1 MEIKA
6 LVLTLPNPERF
17 YLLKSQRAINPNP
30 IVWEKQ
36 YRESLFSMQKMV
48 YDIARGASDLELNEE
63 QKEALINPDLTPR
76 QAEESV
82 QCIWVDAD
90 PNRRTPLFLDEVVDN
105 VTKGGTAGYNV
116 PTGMVRYAL
125 INNGVDAVL
134 TRDAVKE
141 LERVK
146 RGNWTCVNEQGKELP
161 LSRYEPGFKVID
173 QTGELIDFNSLE
185 MRKDPTFIYQLSRLK
200 DKALEGGRTLRI
212 VTVPYEPRLSIV
224 TSKGKE
230 VLREKP
236 RQWS

>member
-30 IVWEKQ
+30 ITWEKQ
-36 YRESLFSMQKMV
+36 YRDDLFAMQKMV
-48 YDIARGASDLELNEE
+48 YDIARGASDLNLNEE
-63 QKEALINPDLTPR
+63 QREALINPHLTPR

-82 QCIWVDAD
+82 QCIWIDAD
-90 PNRRTPLFLDEVVDN
+90 PKRRTPMFLDESVDN

-134 TRDAVKE
+134 TKDAVKE

-146 RGNWTCVNEQGKELP
+146 RGNWTCVSDQGKELP

-173 QTGELIDFNSLE
+173 QNGEVVDFDSLE
-185 MRKDPTFIYQLSRLK
+185 MRRDPTFIYQLMRLK
-200 DKALEGGRTLRI
+200 ERGLHEGRTLRV
-212 VTVPYEPRLSIV
+212 VTIPYEPRVSIV
-224 TSKGKE
+224 NSKGKE